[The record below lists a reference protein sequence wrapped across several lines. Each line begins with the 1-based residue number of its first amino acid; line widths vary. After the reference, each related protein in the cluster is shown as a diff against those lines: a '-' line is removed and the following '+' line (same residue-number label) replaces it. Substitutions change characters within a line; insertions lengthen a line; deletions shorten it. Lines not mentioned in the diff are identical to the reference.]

1 MKKDGRYDVSGLA
14 EAQFE
19 PGSNKQVLKNRLCIK
34 SPKEMDDAEA
44 HALERTMDG
53 LVGQYDERY
62 RFTAAD
68 IRAIH
73 KSWLGEIYEWAGE
86 YRQVNVSK
94 GDFPFAAA
102 ARVPSLMEQFERGVL
117 ARYTPC
123 NFSERA
129 DVVRALAETHVEL
142 VLIHPFREGNGRLAR
157 ILSTLMALQAGL
169 PLLDFGLIAGERKET
184 YFVAVQAGLDKN
196 YKPMELLFAEIIERS
211 LAVS

>member
-1 MKKDGRYDVSGLA
+1 LKKNGRYDVSGLS

-19 PGSNKQVLKNRLCIK
+19 PGSNEQVIKNRLGIK
-34 SPKEMDDAEA
+34 SPKEMDNTEA
-44 HALERTMDG
+44 RALERTMAG
-53 LVGQYDERY
+53 LVGQYDEKH
-62 RFTAAD
+62 RFRAAD
-68 IRAIH
+68 LRAIH
-73 KSWLGEIYEWAGE
+73 KSWLGEIYEWAGNC
-86 YRQVNVSK
+86 RQVNVSK

-102 ARVPSLMEQFERGVL
+102 AQIPVLMEKFERDVL
-117 ARYTPC
+117 ARCTPC

-184 YFVAVQAGLDKN
+184 YFAAVQAGLDKN
-196 YKPMELLFAEIIERS
+196 YKPMEQLFAEIIERS
-211 LAVS
+211 LASS